1 MNFSEIKELDEQY
14 SMNVFSRFPVAFV
27 SGHGATLTDTE
38 GKEYVDFLGGIA
50 VNSLGYNDRELT
62 RALKNQAGKVIH
74 TCNYFYSEERSAF
87 LKKLL
92 EGSPFAKA
100 FLSNSGAEANEC
112 ALKLARKFFYNRKAD
127 RYEVLTAFHSFHG
140 RTVATATLT
149 GQEKYSR
156 PYAPLLPGIGYI
168 SYNDIRDLK
177 RKANAHTAAVMLEL
191 VQGESGVVPA
201 KREYVRKVADFCKEK
216 GLLLIV
222 DEVQTGMGRTGTMFA
237 FEQYGIQPD
246 IVTLAKGIAG
256 GVPMGA
262 TLCTAELAEAFAPGD
277 HGSTFGGN
285 PLACA
290 AAEVVVSRLKDTNL
304 LERVQRASRCLINRL
319 KLVKRRTG
327 GAIVDVRGLG
337 LLVGAQLA
345 PELNAREI
353 VEEMLA
359 RGFILNAAGNNTL
372 RFAPPLVIKR
382 AEILAMC
389 DALTEVLSE
398 YSLSK

>member
-1 MNFSEIKELDEQY
+1 MDFSEIKALDEQY
-14 SMNVFSRFPVAFV
+14 SMNVFSRLPAAFV
-27 SGHGATLTDTE
+27 SGHGATLVDTE
-38 GKEYVDFLGGIA
+38 GKQYIDFLGGIA
-50 VNSLGYNDRELT
+50 VNCLGYGDRELT
-62 RALKNQAGKVIH
+62 RAVKNQAGRVMH
-74 TCNYFYSEERSAF
+74 TSNYFYSEERSFF

-112 ALKLARKFFYNRKAD
+112 ALKLARKYFYNRRED
-127 RYEVLTAFHSFHG
+127 RYEILTAFHSFHG

-156 PYAPLLPGIGYI
+156 AYAPLLPGVGYI

-177 RKANAHTAAVMLEL
+177 RKAGPHTAAVMLEL
-191 VQGESGVVPA
+191 AQGESGVIPA
-201 KREYVRKVADFCKEK
+201 KKEYVRKVAEFCRER
-216 GLLLIV
+216 GILLIV
-222 DEVQTGMGRTGTMFA
+222 DEVQTGMGRTGTLFS
-237 FEQYGIQPD
+237 FEQYGIRPD

-262 TLCTAELAEAFAPGD
+262 TLCTPELADAFAPGD

-290 AAEVVVSRLKDTNL
+290 AAGVVISRLRDTNL
-304 LERVQRASRCLINRL
+304 LERVGRAGRCLSNRL
-319 KLVKRRTG
+319 KLVRRRTG
-327 GAIVDVRGLG
+327 GAIVEVRGLG

-345 PELNAREI
+345 PEIRAREV
-353 VEEMLA
+353 VEEMLT

-372 RFAPPLVIKR
+372 RFAPPLIIRR

-389 DALTEVLSE
+389 DALADVLSQ
-398 YSLSK
+398 YRI